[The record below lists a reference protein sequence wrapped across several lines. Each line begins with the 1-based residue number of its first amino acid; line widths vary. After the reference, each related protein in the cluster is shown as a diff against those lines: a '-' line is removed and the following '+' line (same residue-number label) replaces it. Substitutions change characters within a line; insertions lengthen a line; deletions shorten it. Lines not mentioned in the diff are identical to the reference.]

1 MVNPREAIVPDP
13 KPSRFLLYGTLILG
27 VITGLMIESDC
38 PCTDWQHPLLRLM
51 AEKSLGVVVGTA
63 FWSFVLIIGYH
74 AYYFCKSLF
83 HHPR

>member
-1 MVNPREAIVPDP
+1 MNPRKGIVPDP

-27 VITGLMIESDC
+27 VITGLGIESNCLCTDC
-38 PCTDWQHPLLRLM
+38 PHPLWQLIG
-51 AEKSLGVVVGTA
+51 EKCLGVVAGTA
-63 FWSFVLIIGYH
+63 FWSFFLIIGYH